1 MNTWQGYNSDEDR
14 RRPDGGTQRE
24 SPTYHLRLNDELVRD
39 FEAAILR
46 SLDGYTPTAP
56 FEPGAMRKSIERTPV
71 KPFDSAAEA
80 AEFHADIA
88 AWLKG
93 EKA

>member
-1 MNTWQGYNSDEDR
+1 MNTWQGYNRDEDR

-24 SPTYHLRLNDELVRD
+24 SPTYH
-39 FEAAILR
+39 ATILW

-80 AEFHADIA
+80 DEFHADIA

-93 EKA
+93 NNDA